1 MKMRNAYIISILII
15 AFIGIGCVGKN
26 VQQANSGE
34 LPTATTV
41 VEDTRQSLPE
51 INVSPKDTSTINNA
65 ESNTSITDNTTT
77 IGTVQDTSTGTDNV
91 TTNTTSDNVSTN
103 DTSVTEIFKI
113 GEEKKMLDKNIKLIS
128 IIDYDNNTVILTID
142 GVEYEYNPDDSSI
155 QSDNIKVIDII
166 TSAEDN
172 TAEITVD
179 YVK

>member
-1 MKMRNAYIISILII
+1 MRNVYIISILII
-15 AFIGIGCVGKN
+15 LFIGIGCVGKN
-26 VQQANSGE
+26 TQQTNSGE

-41 VEDTRQSLPE
+41 VENTRQSLPE
-51 INVSPKDTSTINNA
+51 INVSPKNTPTTNNA
-65 ESNTSITDNTTT
+65 ESNTSVTDNTATVE
-77 IGTVQDTSTGTDNV
+77 TVQNTSTGAG
-91 TTNTTSDNVSTN
+91 SVSTN
-103 DTSVTEIFKI
+103 DTSTTEIFKI

-155 QSDNIKVIDII
+155 QSGNIEVVDII

-179 YVK
+179 YIK